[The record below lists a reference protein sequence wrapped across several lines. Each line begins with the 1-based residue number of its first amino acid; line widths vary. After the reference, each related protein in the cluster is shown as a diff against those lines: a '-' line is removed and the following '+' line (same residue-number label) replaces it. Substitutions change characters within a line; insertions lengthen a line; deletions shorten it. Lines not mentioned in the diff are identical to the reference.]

1 MCTTY
6 FLLFL
11 WSVSEVWA
19 SPVHRSAVSALQ
31 RCRTGLFTLTQHCGK
46 TAAPVN
52 AAEEEEQE
60 EASIAALQHSL
71 HSLSSLGFLTPVK
84 KSNVTK
90 LIKPA
95 AFISG
100 EKKTSAQPCCTE
112 TQNPT
117 ACF

>member
-84 KSNVTK
+84 KIECNQTDQASS
-90 LIKPA
+90 LY
-95 AFISG
+95 FG
-100 EKKTSAQPCCTE
+100 GKK
-112 TQNPT
+112 N
-117 ACF
+117 